1 MIWENLKDTL
11 VKTDMKAE
19 SEQEVFEQ
27 LGGVLVQEGYCKESY
42 VEALNER
49 EKVYP
54 TGVMAGDIG
63 VAIPHTD
70 PCYVET
76 TGIAIAVLKEPVSF
90 FHMGTNPKENVKVPV
105 KFVMMLAI
113 AGKQHLE
120 VFQKAILLIQDA
132 EVLRKLVEAKNPK
145 EIIQIIQNKEESL

>member
-1 MIWENLKDTL
+1 MIWENLKGTL
-11 VKTDMKAE
+11 VKTDIKAE

-42 VEALNER
+42 VEALKER
-49 EKVYP
+49 EKVFP

-70 PCYVET
+70 PCYVEK

-120 VFQKAILLIQDA
+120 VLQKAILLIQDA
-132 EVLRKLVEAKNPK
+132 EVLRKLVEAENPE

>member
-19 SEQEVFEQ
+19 NEQQIFEQ

-42 VEALNER
+42 VDALGER
-49 EKVYP
+49 EKAYP
-54 TGVMAGDIG
+54 TGVLAGDIG

-70 PCYVET
+70 PCYVEN

-90 FHMGTNPKENVKVPV
+90 FHMGTNPKENVKVQV

-120 VFQKAILLIQDA
+120 VLQKAILLIQDA
-132 EVLRKLVEAKNPK
+132 DVLRKLVEAKSSE
-145 EIIQIIQNKEESL
+145 EIIEIIKIKEESL